1 MLFLPILCC
10 MESYPLEGFMLIV
23 DVSVTVPVSAAV
35 AMVSGRQGQRGVVRF
50 VATGHTSCLV
60 DGTIDGLQPAH
71 RHAVLIHEFG
81 DLSSDCDR

>member
-1 MLFLPILCC
+1 M
-10 MESYPLEGFMLIV
+10 IV
-23 DVSVTVPVSAAV
+23 DVLASVPVPAAV

-50 VATGHTSCLV
+50 VATSDTSCLV

-71 RHAVLIHEFG
+71 QHALLIHEFG